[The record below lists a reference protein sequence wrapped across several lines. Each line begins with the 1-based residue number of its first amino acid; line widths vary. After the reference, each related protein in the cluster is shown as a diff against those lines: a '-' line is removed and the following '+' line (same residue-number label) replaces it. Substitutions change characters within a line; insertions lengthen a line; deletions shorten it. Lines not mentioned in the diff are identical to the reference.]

1 MAAGALNGKAALV
14 TGGSRGIGAAIARRL
29 AADGADVAVTYVNR
43 PDAAEAVA
51 AEIRALGRRA
61 KALRADAGDP
71 SAVAAAVDG
80 AAERL
85 GRLDILVNNAGIF
98 ALGSVADMP
107 LAEFDRT
114 LAVNVRAVFA
124 AAQAAARHMGEGGA
138 GGRIITIGSV
148 NADRVPFE
156 GMSAYAMSKAAV
168 VGLTRGMARDL
179 AARGITVNVVQP
191 GPVDTDMNP
200 ADTSFADAMRAL
212 LAVKRYGRP
221 EEIAGAVAYLASPEA
236 AYVTGTTLSVDGGF
250 LT

>member
-1 MAAGALNGKAALV
+1 MAVGALNGKAALV

-29 AADGADVAVTYVNR
+29 AADGADVAVTYLSR
-43 PDAAEAVA
+43 PDAAEAVV

-61 KALRADAGDP
+61 ATIRADAGDP
-71 SAVAAAVDG
+71 SAVTAAVDG

-85 GRLDILVNNAGIF
+85 GRLDILVNNAGVF

-124 AAQAAARHMGEGGA
+124 AAQAAARRMGEGG
-138 GGRIITIGSV
+138 RIVTVGSV
-148 NADRVPFE
+148 NAGRVPFE

-168 VGLTRGMARDL
+168 MGLTRGMARDL

-191 GPVDTDMNP
+191 GPIDTDMNP
-200 ADTSFADAMRAL
+200 ADTEFADAMRAL
-212 LAVKRYGRP
+212 LAIKRYGHP

-236 AYVTGTTLSVDGGF
+236 AYVTGIALSVDGGF